1 MGQEPEELRRDIERR
16 REELGDTI
24 DAIGDRVSPGR
35 IIERRRNR
43 MSDGVQSFKE
53 RIMGTVSTGTSA
65 VTGAVSSSTS
75 AVTGAAGSVRDHVGP
90 DSVKQQTTGSPLGA
104 GLVAFGIGF
113 LVAAALPSTET
124 EANVAA
130 SAQDA
135 LEPAKEALVESAK
148 SVAGDLKEEA
158 SQKAR
163 DVSATASEA
172 ASGVTDTAKQQVSEA
187 KQDAQDLTPS

>member
-43 MSDGVQSFKE
+43 MSDGVRGFKD
-53 RIMGTVSTGTSA
+53 RVMGTVSSGTGAVSGAMSSGTSA
-65 VTGAVSSSTS
+65 VG
-75 AVTGAAGSVRDHVGP
+75 GAAGSVRDHMSP
-90 DSVKQQTTGSPLGA
+90 DAVKQQTTGSPLGA

-113 LVAAALPSTET
+113 LVAAALPSTDT
-124 EANVAA
+124 EAGVAA

-148 SVAGDLKEEA
+148 SVAADLKDEA
-158 SQKAR
+158 SQKAQ

-172 ASGVTDTAKQQVSEA
+172 ASGVTDTARQQATAA
-187 KQDAQDLTPS
+187 KQDAQDLKPS